1 MQYFRIWSAAK
12 QPIIKHATM
21 CAYMLT
27 LQTHLLPYIGT
38 ATAISESDVQK
49 FVLYK
54 LSSGLAKKTV
64 RDIVAVLKS
73 IVKYGGK
80 HKLFPY
86 EEWEINYPTDTESHR
101 LPTLSLNHQ
110 QILMSHLTES
120 PTPKNIGILLSLC
133 TGMRIGEVCALR
145 WEDVDFRQKEGY
157 TTANQELRKGLSLL
171 PKHEIHTGR
180 YLSQDSF
187 SLP

>member
-1 MQYFRIWSAAK
+1 MCLMAVLMLNLAKNNLEMNTKTFQEVAIIWSAAK
-12 QPIIKHATM
+12 RPIIKHATM

-27 LQTHLLPYIGT
+27 LQTHLLPYFGT

-80 HKLFPY
+80 HKLLPY

-120 PTPKNIGILLSLC
+120 PTPKNIGNGQNIRSAPDIL
-133 TGMRIGEVCALR
+133 
-145 WEDVDFRQKEGY
+145 
-157 TTANQELRKGLSLL
+157 TAYQ
-171 PKHEIHTGR
+171 P
-180 YLSQDSF
+180 
-187 SLP
+187 